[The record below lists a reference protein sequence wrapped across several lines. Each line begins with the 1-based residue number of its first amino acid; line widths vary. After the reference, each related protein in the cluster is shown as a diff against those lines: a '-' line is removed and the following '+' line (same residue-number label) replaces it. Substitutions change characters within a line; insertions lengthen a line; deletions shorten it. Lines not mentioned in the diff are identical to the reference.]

1 MLILTNF
8 LTHGARLHALRARKS
23 SYINYLAQSLYGV
36 FPSLLGQLPSVTY
49 QRRTRRKRVHKNGM
63 RMRALPFENVGLSGA
78 QDVVNSRQLLIIE
91 KTLVDICEIVCR
103 STFVDFE
110 KPSEFTF
117 ILSPV
122 KIDFCSFN
130 LIIRLLIPTKY
141 VSR

>member
-1 MLILTNF
+1 M
-8 LTHGARLHALRARKS
+8 
-23 SYINYLAQSLYGV
+23 Y
-36 FPSLLGQLPSVTY
+36 P
-49 QRRTRRKRVHKNGM
+49 RRTGGKGLDKNRM

-78 QDVVNSRQLLIIE
+78 QDVVNSRQLLMIE

-117 ILSPV
+117 ILSNE

-130 LIIRLLIPTKY
+130 FIIRLLILTKY

>member
-1 MLILTNF
+1 
-8 LTHGARLHALRARKS
+8 
-23 SYINYLAQSLYGV
+23 
-36 FPSLLGQLPSVTY
+36 
-49 QRRTRRKRVHKNGM
+49 M

-78 QDVVNSRQLLIIE
+78 QDVVNSRQLLMIE

-110 KPSEFTF
+110 KPEFTF

-130 LIIRLLIPTKY
+130 FIIRLLILTKY
-141 VSR
+141 ISR

>member
-1 MLILTNF
+1 
-8 LTHGARLHALRARKS
+8 
-23 SYINYLAQSLYGV
+23 
-36 FPSLLGQLPSVTY
+36 
-49 QRRTRRKRVHKNGM
+49 M
-63 RMRALPFENVGLSGA
+63 RMRALPFENVGLSEA

-130 LIIRLLIPTKY
+130 LIMIIRLLIPTKY